1 LTTTASLVT
10 IPAAVAAASEI
21 AATLASPGTVLPDG
35 YRGDGR
41 RWPQSLAG
49 GAAGIALLHVER
61 ARSGH
66 GNWATARAWLAEAAS
81 GSITAASNARLF
93 FGVPALAFLFHIAA
107 ESTGHYRGT
116 LAALDDAAGSVT
128 RAALDAADARVGRR
142 ERPELREFDL
152 IRGLAGLGAYHL
164 AAHPGHKITYDVL
177 ACLGRLTEPLPGLGD
192 GLPPWWTGASPS
204 GEPSPD
210 FPGGHGNVG
219 MSHGISAVLAV
230 LSMAILRGI
239 TVPGAQ
245 EAAYRI
251 CAWTDQWRHGD
262 QAAPWW
268 PGIIAVSQAEAGCV
282 DPALRPRP
290 SWCYGV
296 AGTAR
301 AQQLA
306 GLALGDPNR
315 RAAAEAAIL
324 AVLRDPAEL
333 GRLTE
338 PGLCHGTA
346 GLLQASWRMAADAT
360 SREIEAELPRLA
372 AHLAAQLAECEDDNP
387 ELLDGTAGTALALH
401 TAGTGNAPE
410 PSWDAFLALA

>member
-1 LTTTASLVT
+1 VTTT
-10 IPAAVAAASEI
+10 IPVIPGALDTASEV

-41 RWPQSLAG
+41 RWPQCLAG

-66 GNWATARAWLAEAAS
+66 GDWATARAWLTEAAS

-93 FGVPALAFLFHIAA
+93 FGAPALAFLFHIAD
-107 ESTGHYRGT
+107 ESSGHYRGT
-116 LAALDDAAGSVT
+116 LAALDDATVSIT
-128 RAALDAADARVGRR
+128 RAALAAAHARIDRQ

-164 AAHPGHKITYDVL
+164 AAHPGHEITRDVL
-177 ACLGRLTEPLPGLGD
+177 ACLARLTKPLPGVHD
-192 GLPPWWTGASPS
+192 GLPPWWTSASPS
-204 GEPSPD
+204 GEPSPE
-210 FPGGHGNVG
+210 FPGGHGNFG

-230 LSMAILRGI
+230 LSMGILRGI
-239 TVPGAQ
+239 TVPGAK
-245 EAAYRI
+245 EAARRI
-251 CAWTDQWRHGD
+251 CAWTDQWRHCD

-268 PGIIAVSQAEAGCV
+268 PGVITVRQAQASRV
-282 DPALRPRP
+282 DSVLRPRP
-290 SWCYGV
+290 SWCYGA

-306 GLALGDPNR
+306 GLALGHPAR
-315 RAAAEAAIL
+315 LAVAEAAIL

-333 GRLTE
+333 GKLTE

-346 GLLQASWRMAADAT
+346 GLLQAAWRMAADAPA
-360 SREIEAELPRLA
+360 SEISAGLPRLA
-372 AHLAAQLAECEDDNP
+372 GRLAAQLAGPGSGNP
-387 ELLDGTAGTALALH
+387 ELLDGTAGAALALH
-401 TAGTGNAPE
+401 TAGTGNAPS
-410 PSWDAFLALA
+410 PCWDAFLALA